1 MDPNLTVQE
10 RLDIDDAVHEG
21 RMKSDPAYRE
31 QVKRFLEVVY
41 QTVGEW
47 SYR

>member
-1 MDPNLTVQE
+1 MDQNLTVQA

-21 RMKSDPAYRE
+21 RMKSDPEYRE
-31 QVKRFLEVVY
+31 QIKRVLEVVY